1 MMEKLF
7 RIYEEFTSFEG
18 SLFKYALSF
27 SILLAIAPSI
37 LLFSMLFRY
46 AYLPIDMV
54 LNFVRSFL
62 PDINAETL
70 DQIFLF
76 FVDKDYGILSFIIT
90 ACTSFYLAS
99 RSIFSFLL
107 ISAAHEKVDVPKWSI
122 RIKAVVMFVFL
133 TVVLLAGVYL
143 TTKFS
148 KLFPLI
154 SAGLMLFMFT
164 ATYRMLSFRKR
175 NVSFGFI
182 GGMFTTL
189 GIMGLADLFIS
200 IVHNFTSYEDIYG
213 PIAVLVTSL
222 LAIYLISC
230 IIYLGFCIN
239 MVFEEDYGNEETLA
253 MKHAKFFAVCLRVH
267 DQMTKRI
274 IKS

>member
-1 MMEKLF
+1 M
-7 RIYEEFTSFEG
+7 
-18 SLFKYALSF
+18 
-27 SILLAIAPSI
+27 
-37 LLFSMLFRY
+37 
-46 AYLPIDMV
+46 
-54 LNFVRSFL
+54 
-62 PDINAETL
+62 
-70 DQIFLF
+70 
-76 FVDKDYGILSFIIT
+76 
-90 ACTSFYLAS
+90 
-99 RSIFSFLL
+99 L

-122 RIKAVVMFVFL
+122 RIKAVVMLVFL

-154 SAGLMLFMFT
+154 SAGLMLFHMFT

-175 NVSFGFI
+175 NVSFRFI

-222 LAIYLISC
+222 L
-230 IIYLGFCIN
+230 GFL
-239 MVFEEDYGNEETLA
+239 VFVYTLFRLLYQHGVEEDYGNEEALA